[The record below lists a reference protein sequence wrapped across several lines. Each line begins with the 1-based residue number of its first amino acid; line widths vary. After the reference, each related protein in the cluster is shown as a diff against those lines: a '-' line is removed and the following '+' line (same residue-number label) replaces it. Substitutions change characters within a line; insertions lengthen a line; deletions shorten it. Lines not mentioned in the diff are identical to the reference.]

1 MLRARGLSLWKP
13 VGDTEHRQIASMWNV
28 AEQRMEILSMARMAP
43 ALLFT
48 RLTSDGLSLLP
59 KRNPS
64 HS

>member
-1 MLRARGLSLWKP
+1 M
-13 VGDTEHRQIASMWNV
+13 GDTEHRQIASMWNV